1 MAAVKGMT
9 RNTVPVNRD
18 AWLSEVK
25 RISSELGITIKELS
39 KLVAP
44 TKGDTYIVTLHT
56 NNPRV
61 DSSVAVALGSY
72 GADLNAIINTAK
84 PEEKEEEKNSDK
96 YSEQL
101 ETIISLL
108 ETIVDIW
115 GGEKN
120 EQSV

>member
-1 MAAVKGMT
+1 MTAVKGMT
-9 RNTVPVNRD
+9 RNTVPVNRE

-25 RISSELGITIKELS
+25 RIASERGITIKELS

-44 TKGDTYIVTLHT
+44 AKGDTYIVTLHT

-61 DSSVAVALGSY
+61 DSNVAVALGSY

-84 PEEKEEEKNSDK
+84 PEEKEEKNSDK

-108 ETIVDIW
+108 NTIVDIW